1 MEITS
6 VIKSSLYF
14 LALINPISKVFLL
27 STMDPPYSQ
36 KQLFGIGLRSTLVA
50 LGILAVLS
58 VAGHFILSSVFHIQ
72 IYSLK
77 VAGGFI
83 LFIVGLTAVRK
94 GKFFE
99 ETDMQRVLDISVV
112 PLAAPLIAGPG
123 TITAAISFASLN
135 GYSETLLCISLALFV
150 NFLVMIAAKQ
160 IGDILERINI
170 TGPLVR
176 ITGLIV
182 TAVAVQMIL
191 TGIQEW
197 IHEIG
202 S

>member
-1 MEITS
+1 MDVASI
-6 VIKSSLYF
+6 IKSSLYF

-36 KQLFGIGLRSTLVA
+36 KQLFAIGLRSTLVA
-50 LGILAVLS
+50 LGILVALS
-58 VAGHFILSSVFHIQ
+58 IAGNFILSSIFHIQ

-77 VAGGFI
+77 IAGGFI

-99 ETDMQRVLDISVV
+99 ETDMQRVFDISVV

-135 GYSETLLCISLALFV
+135 GYSETILCICLALFV

-160 IGDILERINI
+160 IGDILEKINI